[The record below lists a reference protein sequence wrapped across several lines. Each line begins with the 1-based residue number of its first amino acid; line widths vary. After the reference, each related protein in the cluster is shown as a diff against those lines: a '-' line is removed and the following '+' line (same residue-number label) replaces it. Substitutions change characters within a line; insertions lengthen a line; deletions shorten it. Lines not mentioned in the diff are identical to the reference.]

1 MEAETFMKK
10 KILVIGPSWVGDS
23 VMAQPLYQRL
33 HERHPGL
40 ELHVFAPAWTLPL
53 LERMPEVAKA
63 HLNPFGH
70 GALRL
75 AERWKVARQL
85 KAERFD
91 QAIVLPNSLKSALI
105 PLLAGIPLRTGFI
118 GESRY
123 WILND
128 ARELDEQALPM
139 MVERFCALAE
149 ERKKPVQ
156 RPIAHP
162 QLVTNAQSQQQ
173 TATRLQLDTSKPV
186 IAFCP
191 GAEYGPAKRW
201 PARHFAALA
210 RQFAAAGYAV
220 WLFGSGKDKL
230 IGDEIAQLAGGQAIN
245 LCGHTGLEEA
255 IDLMGLTRLA
265 VCNDS
270 GLMHVA
276 AALGKP
282 LVALY
287 GSSSPDFTP
296 PLSDQAGV
304 VSLNLDCSP
313 CFERNCPYQ
322 HTNCL
327 EQLAPAM
334 VWQAACRFLPELST
348 SPIPLHF
355 PHTD

>member
-1 MEAETFMKK
+1 MKK

-33 HERHPGL
+33 HQRHPDL

-53 LERMPEVAKA
+53 LARMPEVAKA

-75 AERWKVARQL
+75 GERWNVARQL
-85 KAERFD
+85 AAERFD

-105 PLLAGIPLRTGFI
+105 PLFAGIPLRTGFL

-149 ERKKPVQ
+149 DKGEPLPRPLSHPRLALTDASQ
-156 RPIAHP
+156 RAA
-162 QLVTNAQSQQQ
+162 LDK
-173 TATRLQLDTSKPV
+173 LQLDAGRPAV
-186 IAFCP
+186 AFCP

-201 PARHFAALA
+201 PARHFAELA
-210 RQFAAAGYAV
+210 RRFDAAGYAV
-220 WLFGSGKDKL
+220 WLFGSGKDREV
-230 IGDEIAQLAGGQAIN
+230 GDDISRLSGGLAVN
-245 LCGHTGLEEA
+245 LCGATGLEEA
-255 IDLMGLTRLA
+255 IDLIGLTQLA

-276 AALGKP
+276 AALDKP

-296 PLSDQAGV
+296 PLSTRAAI

-313 CFERNCPYQ
+313 CFERTCPYG
-322 HTNCL
+322 HTDCL
-327 EQLAPAM
+327 EKMEPER
-334 VWQAACRFLPELST
+334 VWQAALPLLPAHSQEKT
-348 SPIPLHF
+348 Q
-355 PHTD
+355 